1 MSATDILVQ
10 KYNEMTANYPGGL
23 SNTSTSKFND
33 IRDFIGSLFS
43 LTSDDVYAV
52 GAGTRPTN
60 LPIRFSQ
67 GRQATQETA
76 LGVGFV
82 VVPDNQNSESIT
94 NSSTTTLRN
103 YAERGRGHY
112 KAMILVVIDNDT
124 PKVTRLIK
132 YQEAGFDSTFSVH
145 FPEADIVSAIAAQN
159 NENTTQQEELFEDA
173 SDGIAEIFVE
183 SAQTKAQ
190 LCFQVSIAQ
199 RLVASLCSK
208 RFAILTGLS
217 GSGKTKIA
225 QALARWLTPNP
236 GWIDSTNQSKGKKA
250 NPYYALVP
258 VGADWIG
265 NENILGYPD
274 GLNSAR
280 YFTRPALDLIIHA
293 REPEFAETPHFL
305 ILDEMNLS
313 HVERYFSDL
322 LSMIESDE
330 SITLYKDEIDEDGVA
345 KNTREL
351 NPILKLPKNLFI
363 IGTVNV
369 DETTY
374 MFSPKVLDRANVI
387 EFRVEANELS
397 KFLASP
403 RSSDLDQLDG
413 LGESYGTIMTAAVN
427 GKPSDLEENEKQRFD
442 AELILF
448 YSLLREHGAEFG
460 FRVANEASRFTSFY
474 KALGDGK
481 CWELNPENPNEGSR
495 KEIDSGGRDWLDH
508 ALDAIVF
515 QKLMPK
521 LHGSK
526 AKLGLL
532 LKKLY
537 TVCVT
542 PHQNQARDSLSL
554 AEALNDPEK
563 SGDLK
568 EPTREDLE
576 NARYKLSAEKIVR
589 MWHHLNEN
597 GFTSFPE
604 N

>member
-1 MSATDILVQ
+1 
-10 KYNEMTANYPGGL
+10 
-23 SNTSTSKFND
+23 
-33 IRDFIGSLFS
+33 
-43 LTSDDVYAV
+43 DVYAV

-82 VVPDNQNSESIT
+82 VVPDNKTSDSIT

-112 KAMILVVIDNDT
+112 KAMVLVVVENDV
-124 PKVTRLIK
+124 PKVTRMIK
-132 YQEAGFDSTFSVH
+132 YQDAGFDSTFSTL
-145 FPEADIVSAIAAQN
+145 FPEADIINAVNAEHEGSPAQ
-159 NENTTQQEELFEDA
+159 QDELFEDA
-173 SDGIAEIFVE
+173 SDGIAELFVE
-183 SAQTKAQ
+183 GAETKAQ
-190 LCFQVSIAQ
+190 LRFQVSIAQ

-225 QALARWLTPNP
+225 QALARWLTSDPE
-236 GWIDSTNQSKGKKA
+236 WIDPADLSQGKKA
-250 NPYYALVP
+250 NPCYALVP

-274 GLNSAR
+274 GLNSDR
-280 YFTRPALDLIIHA
+280 YFTRPALDLINHA
-293 REPEFAETPHFL
+293 RDPEFAETPHFL

-322 LSMIESDE
+322 LSMIESGE
-330 SITLYKDEIDEDGVA
+330 SITLYNDEVDENGLA

-351 NPILKLPKNLFI
+351 NPILKLPENLFI

-387 EFRVEANELS
+387 EFRVDAHELG

-403 RSSDLDQLDG
+403 SSSNLDYLDG
-413 LGESYGTIMTAAVN
+413 LGESFGPVMTAAAN
-427 GKPSDLEENEKQRFD
+427 GKPSDLEANEKLRFD
-442 AELILF
+442 AELMLF
-448 YSLLREHGAEFG
+448 FTLLREHGAEFG
-460 FRVANEASRFTSFY
+460 FRVANEASRFASFY
-474 KALGDGK
+474 KALGNGK
-481 CWELNPENPNEGSR
+481 CWELDPENPGEGSR
-495 KEIDSGGRDWLDH
+495 QEIDSGGRDWLDH
-508 ALDAIVF
+508 AVDAIVF

-537 TVCVT
+537 TVCVA
-542 PHQNQARDSLSL
+542 PHQDQARDSVSL
-554 AEALNDPEK
+554 AEALNDPDK
-563 SGDLK
+563 SGELK
-568 EPTREDLE
+568 EPTRVDLE
-576 NARYKLSAEKIVR
+576 NARYKLSAEKVFR
-589 MWHHLNEN
+589 MWRHLNEN